1 MCGFWS
7 SSENSGN
14 NARNWNVNSDGNV
27 NCNWNNKN
35 INNDVRPVLAFL
47 RYLLRQNEWAES
59 KASVERC
66 V

>member
-47 RYLLRQNEWAES
+47 RYLLRQNEWA
-59 KASVERC
+59 
-66 V
+66 